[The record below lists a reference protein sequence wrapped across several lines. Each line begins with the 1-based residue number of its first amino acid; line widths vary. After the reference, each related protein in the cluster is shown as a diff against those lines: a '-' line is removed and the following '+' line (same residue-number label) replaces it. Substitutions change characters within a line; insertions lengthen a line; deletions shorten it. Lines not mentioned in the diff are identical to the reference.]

1 MYGWFN
7 IYKSIYVI
15 HHINKQRIK
24 TKQHPVMIKT
34 LNKTGI
40 EEYNAIYDK
49 PTVNIV
55 LSHES

>member
-15 HHINKQRIK
+15 YHISTQRIK
-24 TKQHPVMIKT
+24 IKQHPVMIKT
-34 LNKTGI
+34 LNKVGI
-40 EEYNAIYDK
+40 EEYKAIYDK

-55 LSHES
+55 LSD

>member
-24 TKQHPVMIKT
+24 TKQHPVMIKN
-34 LNKTGI
+34 LNKIGI
-40 EEYNAIYDK
+40 EEYKAIYDK

-55 LSHES
+55 LSDES